1 MATIKRRTTEQLI
14 ESKKIELKKLEQ
26 RLKDEKNSQKS
37 KLDKDSNGVKE
48 VIVDLEKIVKE
59 NKSSMGEIIKLISKI
74 KRTGL
79 RIQDPKKRKQEQNQ
93 DEGTMAV
100 CSSTSEPSTL

>member
-1 MATIKRRTTEQLI
+1 MATINRRTTEQLI

-37 KLDKDSNGVKE
+37 KLDKDSNGIKQ

-59 NKSSMGEIIKLISKI
+59 NKSSMGEVIKLISRI

-79 RIQDPKKRKQEQNQ
+79 QIGDPKKKQKNVEVTTKEDVHGN
-93 DEGTMAV
+93 V
-100 CSSTSEPSTL
+100 

>member
-14 ESKKIELKKLEQ
+14 ESKKTELKKLEQ

-37 KLDKDSNGVKE
+37 KLDKDSNGVQE
-48 VIVDLEKIVKE
+48 AIAVLEKVVKE
-59 NKSSMGEIIKLISKI
+59 NKSSMGEVIKLISRI

-79 RIQDPKKRKQEQNQ
+79 QIGDPKKRTKREEVVVVASGQ
-93 DEGTMAV
+93 
-100 CSSTSEPSTL
+100 